1 MFFCKL
7 FWQSFLEKASTSK
20 KSIFWEAETPKIDDV
35 TMFLKVF
42 WFFRKS
48 QFGSKIDRFGV
59 HFGSLSA
66 PFWGPSALKSRL
78 RIEKKV
84 FRKNLKNLHC
94 KRCSKTSKMTSKMGW
109 VFWLFGVFLASSPP
123 FRSRSAR
130 DHSQIDFGPILVR
143 FWSEFW
149 TDFGGFLDRFGID
162 FGSICETT
170 SSLHRDV
177 THV

>member
-1 MFFCKL
+1 MFFCRL

-20 KSIFWEAETPKIDDV
+20 KSIFCEVEAPKIDDT

-42 WFFRKS
+42 SFFRKS
-48 QFGSKIDRFGV
+48 QFGSKLVRFGI
-59 HFGSLSA
+59 HFCSLAA

-84 FRKNLKNLHC
+84 FRKNLKKLHC
-94 KRCSKTSKMTSKMGW
+94 KRCSRTLKMISKW
-109 VFWLFGVFLASSPP
+109 VDYFGGSTLFLASSHP

-162 FGSICETT
+162 FGSICETI
-170 SSLHRDV
+170 SSLNRHV